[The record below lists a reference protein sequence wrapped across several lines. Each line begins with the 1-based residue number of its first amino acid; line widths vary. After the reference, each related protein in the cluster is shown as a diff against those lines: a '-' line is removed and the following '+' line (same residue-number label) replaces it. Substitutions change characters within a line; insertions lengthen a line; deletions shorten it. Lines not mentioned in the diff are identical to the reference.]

1 MISLT
6 VARKYA
12 RAFLEIGLQEGIYK
26 RLGEDLEVLVD
37 LLKKNKELRTV
48 LFSSI
53 YPAATRK
60 AIVGAVL
67 APLGLLKLTI
77 DFINLLIERERMD
90 YFFEV
95 VKSYESL
102 CDGVANRVRATLI
115 TAGKISPELV
125 EAVKAQLGS
134 STGKEVVL
142 SVEEDPFL
150 IGGVMAK
157 IGNVIYD
164 GSLRTQLL
172 KVKENLYKE

>member
-12 RAFLEIGLQEGIYK
+12 RAFLEIGTQEGNYK
-26 RLGEDLEVLVD
+26 KLGHDLETIAD

-48 LFSSI
+48 LLSSI
-53 YPAATRK
+53 YPTVTRK
-60 AIVGAVL
+60 AIAGTVL
-67 APLGLLKLTI
+67 SPLGLEKSTV

-90 YFFEV
+90 HFFQV
-95 VKSYESL
+95 VKSYENL
-102 CDGVANRVRATLI
+102 CDEVANRVRATLI
-115 TAGKISPELV
+115 TAGKISPELI

-134 STGKEVVL
+134 STGKEVIL
-142 SVEEDPFL
+142 SVEEEPFL
-150 IGGVMAK
+150 IGGIMAK